1 MTKKFLIIC
10 LALFLVSACLST
22 TYHKKKFKKFNPRQT
37 QNHLIK
43 KNGYYF
49 YETEICRYSNFIK
62 PERGAIYPTDSILK
76 TAITGILFYNNNK
89 VYITS
94 YFDGLEHKKANSL
107 QVAQNKLENRIH
119 KFDLKT
125 IDKKNTHISTL
136 GKYAIHQDTITIQ
149 YFRFSHGEFKGILN
163 TNNNSFNLFQKTDF
177 NTSLF
182 AKSKPKKINRS
193 YRFKKY

>member
-1 MTKKFLIIC
+1 MTKKILIIC

-107 QVAQNKLENRIH
+107 QVAQKATHL
-119 KFDLKT
+119 L
-125 IDKKNTHISTL
+125 KNTHISTL

-149 YFRFSHGEFKGILN
+149 YFRFSHGDRYLSEFKGILN